1 MELQTLTFELRGMT
15 DRQAYHY
22 VESLRLG
29 VSELD
34 GLAVDGRAR
43 RSVQGEWIVFCSW
56 ESADAVT
63 AFRRSALYAKL
74 AMSPSVENLRDG
86 VERVVEAMDDSFA
99 VAA

>member
-1 MELQTLTFELRGMT
+1 MT

-29 VSELD
+29 LSEFD
-34 GLAVDGRAR
+34 GLKGFGRSR
-43 RSVQGEWIVFCSW
+43 RSIQGEWSVFCSW
-56 ESADAVT
+56 ESAEAVT